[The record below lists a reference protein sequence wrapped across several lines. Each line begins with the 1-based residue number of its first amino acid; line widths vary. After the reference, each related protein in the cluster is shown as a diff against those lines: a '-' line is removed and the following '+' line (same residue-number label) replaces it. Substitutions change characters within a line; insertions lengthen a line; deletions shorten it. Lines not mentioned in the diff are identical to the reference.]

1 MAEPASIR
9 RATPADAAAIGALTR
24 AAYARWVPL
33 IGREPLPMTA
43 DHERAVRQHRI
54 DLLCAGAGLLGLIE
68 TIERGDH
75 LLIENLAGAPASQ
88 GQGPGRRLLGHA
100 EGRAAARRLPEIR
113 LYTNR
118 LFAANLE
125 FYRRRG
131 YGIDREEP
139 FRGGTVV
146 HMSKRVALA

>member
-9 RATPADAAAIGALTR
+9 RATPADVAAIRALTR

-43 DHERAVRQHRI
+43 DHERAVREHRI

-75 LLIENLAGAPASQ
+75 LLIENLAVAPASQ
-88 GQGPGRRLLGHA
+88 GQGHGRRLLDHA
-100 EGRAAARRLPEIR
+100 EGVGAAGRLPESR
-113 LYTNR
+113 VCAGR
-118 LFAANLE
+118 VVAAGL
-125 FYRRRG
+125 G
-131 YGIDREEP
+131 CS
-139 FRGGTVV
+139 RGGG
-146 HMSKRVALA
+146 